1 MLVLPAAS
9 VKVSPAMSNVA
20 LVCEFA
26 VGVNSTLYTVL
37 LVAAKLLKV
46 PPVAAI
52 SSTVKSVLA
61 SLKVILIVDV
71 SPDFKLLSTALNE
84 VTVGL
89 VASRLAVSVTA
100 VAALPA
106 ASNNDTESV
115 SVPSF
120 KPLMSDR
127 FTVCEALVT
136 LPLPVTDVPPLLLVS
151 VYVYDAPTSALL
163 KLKFTALVSLLL

>member
-106 ASNNDTESV
+106 V
-115 SVPSF
+115 SVTVTDKVNPPSS
-120 KPLMSDR
+120 KPLISAMLI
-127 FTVCEALVT
+127 VCV
-136 LPLPVTDVPPLLLVS
+136 
-151 VYVYDAPTSALL
+151 ALL
-163 KLKFTALVSLLL
+163 SVPDPVNGLTPTPLNV